1 MANKRKPRYW
11 IIDLDAENGGKV
23 RFGPSPMGHNLLSQL
38 RFYVDIV
45 GLKNCIIV
53 QEVQDSGKAL

>member
-11 IIDLDAENGGKV
+11 ILDLDAENGEKV
-23 RFGPSPMGHNLLSQL
+23 RFGSSPMGSNLLSQL

-45 GLKNCIIV
+45 GLKNCVIV
-53 QEVQDSGKAL
+53 QEVMDSGKAL